1 MKASFVPTAGYVA
14 FGTMFYKP
22 ENLQMISSRA
32 VKQLQD
38 AGLKLITTDP
48 VYGEDTE
55 PLRAI
60 RELKRE
66 EWDFLFVN

>member
-1 MKASFVPTAGYVA
+1 MKASHVPTAGYVA
-14 FGTMFYKP
+14 FGTMFYEP

-38 AGLKLITTDP
+38 AVLKLITTDP
-48 VYGEDTE
+48 VYGEDAE

-60 RELKRE
+60 KELKSAE
-66 EWDFLFVN
+66 